1 MLHFTCDMCGRS
13 LNGERYEVRVDVRPA
28 FDPDQIDEVD
38 LDMDHLDEIAS
49 TIEEMESTGEFELT
63 DYGAKGFRY
72 DLCSHCKERY
82 TQDPLGQ
89 DSLRRVSFSQN

>member
-1 MLHFTCDMCGRS
+1 MLHFTCDMCGQS

-49 TIEEMESTGEFELT
+49 AIDEMESTGDFELT
-63 DYGAKGFRY
+63 DCGVKNFRY
-72 DLCSHCKERY
+72 DLCSHCRERY
-82 TQDPLGQ
+82 AQDPLGQ